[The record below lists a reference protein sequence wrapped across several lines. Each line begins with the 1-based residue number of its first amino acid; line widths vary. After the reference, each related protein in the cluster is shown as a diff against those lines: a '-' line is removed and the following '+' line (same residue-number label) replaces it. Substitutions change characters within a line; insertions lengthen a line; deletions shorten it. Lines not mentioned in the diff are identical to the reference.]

1 MVVSFAPII
10 FRLLGIAPAAP
21 ATPAVPAKDK
31 RKLPPPD
38 DPRPD

>member
-10 FRLLGIAPAAP
+10 FRLLGIAP